1 MKSILVSRS
10 FTSAALLAGVFSTAP
25 AFAFGDT
32 DRISEHASEG
42 LTTPVGTGNVGL
54 GYALKVEASP
64 YKDANS
70 RVELLPLFSYEG
82 ERLFL
87 HSSRIGLKLL
97 DTPEQRLDVFIDK
110 RLEGFPLK
118 SPPASLAGMATR
130 QSSTDAGLS
139 YLYRQPWGTLRAAV
153 LKGLSSDQKGFEARV
168 GYSQPMSS
176 GRWTLT
182 PDVSLSYRSA
192 KLNDYYYGVRASEA
206 TPGRPAYSAGAGL
219 NASVGLY
226 ASYQTSQNWRL
237 LGGATATLL
246 SGNIQESPV
255 VSKRVLPAVYV
266 GATYDFGASRPRSA
280 EAGSGSPT
288 YIKLLDGASTA
299 DGCHLIKILTARCFS
314 TTANDRTNI
323 QGIQIGK
330 PVVENFNDWP
340 LDFVGYVGLTRHDER
355 GLKAN
360 GLQADVFIKAY
371 YYGFPWRDKVKTRL
385 GMGVGLSLAQRVP
398 YVESNKATNSS
409 DPSSRLLHYLDP
421 TIDVSV
427 GDIIGSRALK
437 DTYFGLGVSH
447 RSGIFGSSRLFGNV
461 NGGSNY
467 IYSYVETT
475 F

>member
-1 MKSILVSRS
+1 MKSTPVSQS
-10 FTSAALLAGVFSTAP
+10 LTSAALLASVFSIAP

-32 DRISEHASEG
+32 DRISEQASEG
-42 LTTPVGTGNVGL
+42 LSTPVGAGNVGL

-70 RVELLPLFSYEG
+70 RAELLPLFSYEG

-139 YLYRQPWGTLRAAV
+139 YRYRQPWGTLRAEV

-168 GYSQPMSS
+168 GYSQPIRS

-182 PDVSLSYRSA
+182 PDASLSYRSA

-206 TPGRPAYSAGAGL
+206 TASRAAYSAGAGL

-226 ASYQTSQNWRL
+226 ASYQASQNWRL

-246 SGNIQESPV
+246 SGNIQDSPV
-255 VSKRVLPAVYV
+255 VGKRVLPAVYV
-266 GATYDFGASRPRSA
+266 GAAYDFGAPRAPSA
-280 EAGSGSPT
+280 DQGTPT
-288 YIKLLDGASTA
+288 YIKLLHGASTE

-314 TTANDRTNI
+314 TSSSDRTNV
-323 QGIQIGK
+323 QAIQIGK
-330 PVVENFNDWP
+330 PIAQNFNGWP
-340 LDFVGYVGLTRHDER
+340 VDFVGYVGLTRHDER
-355 GLKAN
+355 GLQAN
-360 GLQADVFIKAY
+360 GLQADVFMKAY

-385 GMGVGLSLAQRVP
+385 GMGLGLSLAQRVP
-398 YVESNKATNSS
+398 YVESNKATTSS
-409 DPSSRLLHYLDP
+409 DPSSRLLQYLDP

-427 GDIIGSRALK
+427 GDIVGSRTLR
-437 DTYFGLGVSH
+437 DTYIGVGVSH

-467 IYSYVETT
+467 IYTYVESAL
-475 F
+475 